1 MNNFIIEE
9 KILIGSQYDPRTKS
23 LIEIV
28 KETRDEEKKG
38 D

>member
-1 MNNFIIEE
+1 MNNSIAEE

-23 LIEIV
+23 LIETV
-28 KETRDEEKKG
+28 KETRNEKKKG